1 MDFPERILLHS
12 AESDRGKR
20 TNWLSLVPSANS
32 KWYIFGWTRISP
44 KGPRSMRKYNVIG
57 FAAFDFKISWKIN
70 KVIWVIVAGKQDDTV
85 MGCIHQCPLHFL
97 TNSESK
103 WWSIY
108 PNFNLVIPVLQRS
121 NGYFLGLILCL
132 FVCLFVCLCVC
143 LFVCLFVRSFV
154 RSIFLPFVLFRFA
167 FASVCFC
174 LEFFVFIL
182 LMCHTKS
189 ILPVGWI
196 RTKKRLS
203 GHINHYK
210 RIWTHQLCY
219 IYITWSKIT
228 TPENGL
234 IWHTFID
241 TAAISPSQRYSYSRS
256 CVCSTI
262 VDHDSNS
269 WTT

>member
-132 FVCLFVCLCVC
+132 FVCLFVCV
-143 LFVCLFVRSFV
+143 FVCSFVCSFVRSFV
-154 RSIFLPFVLFRFA
+154 RFFFLLFCFGLLLLQFVFVSSSLFL
-167 FASVCFC
+167 FC
-174 LEFFVFIL
+174 LCATRNRFCQLGESGQKKGYQDIL
-182 LMCHTKS
+182 T
-189 ILPVGWI
+189 
-196 RTKKRLS
+196 T
-203 GHINHYK
+203 INIFE
-210 RIWTHQLCY
+210 RISCATY
-219 IYITWSKIT
+219 I
-228 TPENGL
+228 
-234 IWHTFID
+234 
-241 TAAISPSQRYSYSRS
+241 
-256 CVCSTI
+256 
-262 VDHDSNS
+262 
-269 WTT
+269 